1 MDSEYILKI
10 EWKDCYLIIKLRKEY
25 ESKIIPKFLTWGT
38 KKMFTKIENKV
49 NRSMCGDEKQ
59 SFSKIVQDVYLKSKW
74 KHAVMKS

>member
-1 MDSEYILKI
+1 
-10 EWKDCYLIIKLRKEY
+10 
-25 ESKIIPKFLTWGT
+25 
-38 KKMFTKIENKV
+38 MFTKIENKV